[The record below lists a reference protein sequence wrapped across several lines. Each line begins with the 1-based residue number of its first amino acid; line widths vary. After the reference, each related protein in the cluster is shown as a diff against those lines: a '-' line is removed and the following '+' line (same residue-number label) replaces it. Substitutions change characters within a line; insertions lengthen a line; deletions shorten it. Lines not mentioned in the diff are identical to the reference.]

1 MRPSVPIGGVRLTLS
16 PKATPGRR
24 WLSVRSRRLVTLLV
38 VTVPLALLAGVL
50 WRLGEAGA
58 SNAGSLGPSSAV
70 ADSLREALGASAQ
83 AASPMEVAL
92 PVDGASVRRDTFV
105 LWVRAQG
112 RAAAL
117 RSASLEAEVPGPVI
131 SVPVREGSAVTAGDL
146 LVRIDAAEYQL
157 RIRRAEADLAYAQV
171 EFEGLILGN
180 DRLED
185 KELRAKRERLAR
197 LRSGIPGAEVALEE
211 ARYELD
217 RTEIRAPFS
226 GLVANLVVDE
236 GTRLH
241 VGNPVVDVVDLSRVD
256 VEVEVLERSLSH
268 IEPGREATVRF
279 AALPDQGFRGRVV
292 TVNPVVSRETGTARV
307 TVRLRNPDAKILPGM
322 FAEVEIAGRR
332 FADRLFVPR
341 DAIVERDRRDVVF
354 LFEPDE
360 TGGSTG
366 FAKWVYV
373 RKGLENDSF
382 VEVTPE
388 RDRDRLQPGSIV
400 LVDGHVTL
408 THDAR
413 VRLEN

>member
-1 MRPSVPIGGVRLTLS
+1 
-16 PKATPGRR
+16 
-24 WLSVRSRRLVTLLV
+24 
-38 VTVPLALLAGVL
+38 
-50 WRLGEAGA
+50 
-58 SNAGSLGPSSAV
+58 
-70 ADSLREALGASAQ
+70 
-83 AASPMEVAL
+83 MEVAL

-117 RSASLEAEVPGPVI
+117 RSASLEAEVSGPVI

-157 RIRRAEADLAYAQV
+157 RIRRVEADLAYAQV
-171 EFEGLILGN
+171 EFEGLILGD

-400 LVDGHVTL
+400 LVDGHATL